1 MSETNLEVFEQVAD
15 MIVEAD
21 IIGGPK
27 TPAFVRLLSLQMTEA
42 EARLALKIGMTGG
55 RLDELVERTGM
66 KRDKLLKMLHR
77 MADKGS
83 VFYEP
88 GDDPLYRVIG
98 MAAPGWIETGLWGG
112 IKFPYS
118 VELAKAINEVL
129 KEWSD
134 EKLAK
139 LGFPFAPVWVAL
151 DALPEDADKSLSLA
165 EAVKNEGHWSVSPC
179 PCRLSQ
185 WIADPG
191 KHCEHML
198 EACIHTGGQSRWVVK
213 HGMARELTYEE
224 LVELLKKCSED
235 GLVHTLN
242 IQNCICNCCNDCC
255 AIFYGQN
262 KGHKV
267 FVPSPFVPEV
277 TEETCNNCNQC
288 EDRCPV
294 NAIKAANAE
303 EFEEA
308 VSIDHDTCIGCGVC
322 VVTCKPGALR
332 LVTRPAAAA

>member
-1 MSETNLEVFEQVAD
+1 MSEKDLEIFAQVAD
-15 MIVEAD
+15 MIVETD
-21 IIGGPK
+21 PVGGPK
-27 TPAFVRLLSLQMTEA
+27 TPAFVRLLSLQLTEA
-42 EARLALKIGMTGG
+42 EARLALKIRTTGG
-55 RLDELVERTGM
+55 TLDELVERTGV
-66 KRDKLLKMLHR
+66 KKDKLQKMLLR

-88 GDDPLYRVIG
+88 GDDPVYRVIG

-112 IKFPYS
+112 IKFPFS

-134 EKLAK
+134 EKLSK
-139 LGFPFAPVWVAL
+139 LGFPFAPVWAAV
-151 DALPEDADKSLSLA
+151 DALPKDADKSLSLA

-185 WIADPG
+185 WITDPG
-191 KHCEHML
+191 NHCEHML
-198 EACIHTGGQSRWVVK
+198 ETCIHTGGQSRWVVK
-213 HGMARELTYEE
+213 HGMGRELTYEE
-224 LVELLKKCSED
+224 LVDLLKKCSED

-242 IQNCICNCCNDCC
+242 IQNCICNCCSDCC

-277 TEETCNNCNQC
+277 AEESCNNCNQC
-288 EDRCPV
+288 VERCPV
-294 NAIKAANAE
+294 HAIKEANADE
-303 EFEEA
+303 MEEA
-308 VSIDHDTCIGCGVC
+308 VSIDHETCIGCGVC
-322 VVTCKPGALR
+322 VITCKPDALR
-332 LVTRPAAAA
+332 LVQRAAAA